1 MTKEQMTRPE
11 PRCPETGVLLAADGL
26 PANAIRRAAWV
37 QEQRKPYD
45 VAEYVRSGVLRRKE
59 HAK

>member
-26 PANAIRRAAWV
+26 PANAIRRAAWAL
-37 QEQRKPYD
+37 EQRKPYD
-45 VAEYVRSGVLRRKE
+45 VAEYARSGVLRRKE